1 MANINRAQAER
12 YQDMTASE
20 GWAGE
25 GGTEAVGTRAGE
37 GAGIMD
43 LLGQS
48 LPQGAAPNTGRSG
61 RLAKEIV
68 SGVRLG
74 GPVTG
79 EVLPAYASYSS
90 WLRLLDALAE
100 SLPSLIDEHYLA
112 SLGLSE
118 SSIKPLRSTLR
129 FFELITREGR
139 VTRRLEGL
147 VEALGKGGAARM
159 EALKETVH
167 YSYSHLFSSGFELKS
182 ATMEQLRLYFGAMGA
197 RGQIQQKCST
207 FFLNLARDAGLE
219 LPHHLMP
226 PAPLGL
232 GRRGPSAAGPTIEE
246 RREWTQTFSSELG
259 LLLGIFP
266 KLDVDWP
273 EEKKQ
278 LWFKD
283 FMRMMRI
290 AETGEEPSTN

>member
-1 MANINRAQAER
+1 MAKMNRAQAER

-43 LLGQS
+43 LLGQP
-48 LPQGAAPNTGRSG
+48 LPAGAAPNTGRSG
-61 RLAKEIV
+61 RLAKAVEG
-68 SGVRLG
+68 GVRVG

-129 FFELITREGR
+129 FLELINRDGR
-139 VTRRLEGL
+139 PTNRLEGL
-147 VEALGKGGAARM
+147 VEALSQGGTARI
-159 EALKETVH
+159 EALKGTVH
-167 YSYSHLFSSGFELKS
+167 HSYSHLFSSGFELKS

-207 FFLNLARDAGLE
+207 FFLNLARDAGLD

-226 PAPLGL
+226 PAPLAV
-232 GRRGPSAAGPTIEE
+232 GRRGPAAVGPTMEE
-246 RREWTQTFSSELG
+246 RRQWTQTFSSELG

-266 KLDVDWP
+266 KFEIDWP

-290 AETGEEPSTN
+290 AETGEEPRTN